1 MLITMLVSTLLLAPQ
16 STKAVPTMVTVYP
29 DRAWVEREADVEL
42 AAGAQEVVIGGLPE
56 SIHPDSIQ
64 ASASGPAAVTDVAY
78 RVRREDTPASNR
90 DALAAALQVAQ
101 DDLLK
106 VMNRGAVLD
115 ADEAFLEGLR
125 AKAVANASDAV
136 GTANLDTVAAARQ
149 MEFIGHR
156 LGEVLDARIE
166 VRRDQE
172 AAQQAVDAARS
183 KLQASGG
190 GSVHH
195 RELVVRLQVARATA
209 STITVSALESRAAW
223 GPVYDARIDAA
234 SGDVT
239 LEYRGQVVQTTGE
252 AWDDVTMTLS
262 TAQPS
267 NSLEPPSLG
276 TWVVDK
282 AMPPPPAA
290 PSAARGVRRARSGG
304 HESMVMADSAVAE
317 AFSAGHKQ
325 VALIG
330 GSPVNVTYTLPG
342 RVDVPS
348 DANADRRLQIGDTSL
363 EGTLVH
369 LAVPSKTD
377 EVFLMAEAVNPGPYL
392 LLPGPTSLFVDGGF
406 VGRTGMPNTAPGE
419 PVRLPF
425 GPLPSI
431 TTTRSVKTKKATK
444 GLFGDTSQFLQDV
457 TIVLENSSDQPVTVR
472 VMDHKPV
479 SENEKIKVSIDNLSQ
494 PLSVDPEYVRDE
506 KPKGILRWEVVVPA
520 NAVGDKA
527 TSLTWTLDVRWP
539 KNMVISG
546 V

>member
-1 MLITMLVSTLLLAPQ
+1 MLITTLVGALLLAPQ
-16 STKAVPTMVTVYP
+16 STEAIPTAVTVYP
-29 DRAWVEREADVEL
+29 DRAWVEREAHVEL

-56 SIHPDSIQ
+56 SIHADSIQ

-78 RVRREDTPASNR
+78 RVRREHTPAADRN
-90 DALAAALQVAQ
+90 ALAKVLQTAE
-101 DDLLK
+101 DALLK
-106 VMNRGAVLD
+106 VKNQSAVLD

-125 AKAVANASDAV
+125 AKAVAIASDAA
-136 GTANLDTVAAARQ
+136 GTAELDTVAAAKQ
-149 MEFIGHR
+149 MDFIGKR
-156 LGEVLDARIE
+156 LGEVLDARIGVARE
-166 VRRDQE
+166 QA

-190 GSVHH
+190 GSVYH

-209 STITVSALESRAAW
+209 SIITVSALESRAAW
-223 GPVYDARIDAA
+223 SPVYDARIDAA
-234 SGDVT
+234 SGNVT
-239 LEYRGQVVQTTGE
+239 LDYRGQVVQTTGE

-262 TAQPS
+262 TAEPS

-282 AMPPPPAA
+282 AMPPPPPPPAA
-290 PSAARGVRRARSGG
+290 PSAVRRSRGGG

-330 GSPVNVTYTLPG
+330 GSAVNVTYTLPG

-377 EVFLMAEAVNPGPYL
+377 EVFLMAEALNPGPYL

-406 VGRTGMPNTAPGE
+406 VGRTGMPTTAPGE

-431 TTTRSVKTKKATK
+431 TTTRSVKTKQATK

-457 TIVLENSSDQPVTVR
+457 TIVLKNSSDQPVTVR
-472 VMDHKPV
+472 VIDHKPV

-539 KNMVISG
+539 KSMAITG